1 MQLAEAL
8 GPLGKRKGKSKK
20 QANVDEADIVHHML
34 DSLALS
40 HDAPLAEPPAGLKTA
55 AKHYQLQGLRW
66 MLDREQKGDAAN
78 R

>member
-1 MQLAEAL
+1 
-8 GPLGKRKGKSKK
+8 
-20 QANVDEADIVHHML
+20 ML

-40 HDAPLAEPPAGLKTA
+40 HVAPLAEPPAGLKTT

-66 MLDREQKGDAAN
+66 MLDREQKGDAVN

>member
-1 MQLAEAL
+1 M
-8 GPLGKRKGKSKK
+8 
-20 QANVDEADIVHHML
+20 DEADTMHHML

-40 HDAPLAEPPAGLKTA
+40 HEAPLAEPPAGLKTA

>member
-1 MQLAEAL
+1 M
-8 GPLGKRKGKSKK
+8 
-20 QANVDEADIVHHML
+20 HHML

-40 HDAPLAEPPAGLKTA
+40 HEAPLAEVPAGLKTT

-78 R
+78 RSGLAGLEATINCT